1 MYSDEKNCD
10 LNINFNKLIKFDVP
24 QECCLFELLVPN
36 KLYLKDQIN
45 DLQMKLVFKWIDIEK
60 RFTMDKILTDE
71 ESDHGQ
77 SDEITI
83 TEKFDLTCL
92 DNLTS
97 TLKYYF
103 DKFNKSVETII
114 IERYPKALQEINTPN
129 GIKKNVIE
137 NLDISLEDIDKYN
150 IIFAGKFDVAY
161 LDVDHPIKKQ
171 RSKRQWEDTDEATN
185 SRHAKL
191 FEKTWNELSKKDKQ
205 DNSQSQQQSPE
216 QQQQQNLSEQ
226 NKIQEQQPQQPISSQ
241 QTQQPITEQISS
253 QQQPQQPI
261 TEQISSQQ
269 QPQQPIT
276 EQISS
281 PQQPQQP
288 LTEENMDRFN
298 LPPLT
303 YPINYVM
310 KTRAVFYLEFNE
322 KLRNLLGV
330 MDISE
335 INNIVENILN
345 NDKQLKSSS
354 YHSSLNSIENE
365 IIFLKIYCDIIIE
378 TYINDRKT
386 NLLRLV
392 PININPS
399 KKSTLYTFEKGLY
412 IPLRFNEIESIR
424 LSIRDQENRELFF
437 LDEKILA
444 TLILRP
450 IRIF

>member
-1 MYSDEKNCD
+1 
-10 LNINFNKLIKFDVP
+10 
-24 QECCLFELLVPN
+24 
-36 KLYLKDQIN
+36 
-45 DLQMKLVFKWIDIEK
+45 
-60 RFTMDKILTDE
+60 
-71 ESDHGQ
+71 
-77 SDEITI
+77 
-83 TEKFDLTCL
+83 
-92 DNLTS
+92 
-97 TLKYYF
+97 
-103 DKFNKSVETII
+103 
-114 IERYPKALQEINTPN
+114 
-129 GIKKNVIE
+129 
-137 NLDISLEDIDKYN
+137 
-150 IIFAGKFDVAY
+150 
-161 LDVDHPIKKQ
+161 
-171 RSKRQWEDTDEATN
+171 
-185 SRHAKL
+185 
-191 FEKTWNELSKKDKQ
+191 
-205 DNSQSQQQSPE
+205 
-216 QQQQQNLSEQ
+216 
-226 NKIQEQQPQQPISSQ
+226 
-241 QTQQPITEQISS
+241 
-253 QQQPQQPI
+253 
-261 TEQISSQQ
+261 
-269 QPQQPIT
+269 
-276 EQISS
+276 
-281 PQQPQQP
+281 
-288 LTEENMDRFN
+288 
-298 LPPLT
+298 
-303 YPINYVM
+303 M